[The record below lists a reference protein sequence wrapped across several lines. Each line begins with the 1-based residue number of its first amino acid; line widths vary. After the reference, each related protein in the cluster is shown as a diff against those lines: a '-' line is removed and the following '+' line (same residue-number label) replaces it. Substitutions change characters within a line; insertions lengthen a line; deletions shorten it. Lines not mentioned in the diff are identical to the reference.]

1 MLGIQVSASAVEG
14 VHVLGIAWVTQMP
27 GIERQV
33 VLVPV
38 VIENLQVTIAD
49 QAGRDGEVVRFV
61 AGDVVDR
68 PFTPCELGLVRPTVD
83 GEGEKPEDRDA
94 SRRKWAVDRKED
106 AS

>member
-38 VIENLQVTIAD
+38 VIEDLEVAIAD

-61 AGDVVDR
+61 TSDVIDR
-68 PFTPCELGLVRPTVD
+68 PFTPCELGLVCPTVD
-83 GEGEKPEDRDA
+83 GEGKQPEDHDA
-94 SRRKWAVDRKED
+94 SRG
-106 AS
+106 